1 MASKA
6 ESKVPSRP
14 EEPFDIS
21 TLNFYQL
28 LEISPTSTK
37 DEIKKAYHIQAKQHH
52 GDKTGGI
59 ASDDRMK
66 LLNKA
71 KVVLMDDDERKE
83 YDAFLVDRKE
93 FAVNPSGYIKSGIN
107 YIL

>member
-6 ESKVPSRP
+6 ESKVPSF

-21 TLNFYQL
+21 ALNFYQL
-28 LEISPTSTK
+28 LGIDPTLTQ
-37 DEIKKAYHIQAKQHH
+37 DEIKKAYLKKAKQHH

-66 LLNKA
+66 SLNKA
-71 KVVLMDDDERKE
+71 KIVLNEDDRKE
-83 YDAFLVDRKE
+83 YDASLVDRKE
-93 FAVNPSGYIKSGIN
+93 LAVNPSGYIKSGI
-107 YIL
+107 I